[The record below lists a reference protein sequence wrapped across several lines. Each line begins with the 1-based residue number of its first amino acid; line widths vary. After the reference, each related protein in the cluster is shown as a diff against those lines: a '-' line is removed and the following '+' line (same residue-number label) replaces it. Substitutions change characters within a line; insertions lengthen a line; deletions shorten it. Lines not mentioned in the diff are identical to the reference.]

1 LNPNFL
7 KNISYNSIL
16 LYIIILAITSFLVI
30 GNSLPFIWII
40 FGVSTIVLFFLY
52 IYRFSHK
59 WMGIPE
65 KSFLEKL
72 FFTALFVRIAWV
84 VSSYFFY
91 LKMTGVPFEFA
102 AADSQGYHFEAVWIS
117 DLFRKGDI
125 ERIKLYYSTRVSD
138 AGYPIYLTLIYSI
151 FGKSILI
158 ARLIKTFIGAYTVVL
173 ICKLSKRNFGDE
185 VGRLTGIFAMLYPN
199 LVYYTGMHVKE
210 TEMVFI
216 LVLFVERADFLL
228 RSKKLNYGLVSFV
241 LLLNILLYFFRA
253 VLAYSAFISFIVA
266 LIFSRKEIFHLKR
279 KLSILLAILGIVL
292 FLYGSAYFAEAMQ
305 YWEDR
310 FSNQEVSLAH
320 RTQTNSLAH
329 YGSTIVFAPFALIA
343 PFPTFVNIEN
353 QQNHMLLSGAF
364 FVKNVLAF
372 FVILSIIL
380 LITKKRWKNHV
391 FLMAILISYV
401 TILSM
406 SKYAIVERFHLPALP
421 FHIMFSV
428 FGISLINE
436 KHYRSFKYY
445 LLFIALVIIGWNL
458 FKLLG
463 RGLL

>member
-1 LNPNFL
+1 LNSNSL

-16 LYIIILAITSFLVI
+16 LYIIILTVISFLVI

-40 FGVSTIVLFFLY
+40 FGVSTIVLFFIY
-52 IYRFSHK
+52 TYRFNHK
-59 WMGIPE
+59 WMAIPE
-65 KSFLEKL
+65 KIFLEKL

-84 VSSYFFY
+84 TFSYFFY
-91 LKMTGVPFEFA
+91 IKMTGEPFEFA
-102 AADSQGYHFEAVWIS
+102 AADSRGYHFEALWIT
-117 DLFRKGDI
+117 DLIQKGDI
-125 ERIKLYYSTRVSD
+125 EKIKLYYSTRVSD

-151 FGKSILI
+151 FGKSLFI
-158 ARLIKTFIGAYTVVL
+158 ARLIKAFISAYTVML
-173 ICKLSKRNFGDE
+173 IYKLSRRNFGDK
-185 VGRLTGIFAMLYPN
+185 VGRLAGIFAMLYPN

-216 LVLFVERADFLL
+216 LVLFVERSDFLL

-241 LLLNILLYFFRA
+241 LLLNFLLYFFRA
-253 VLAYSAFISFIVA
+253 VLAYSVFISFVVA

-279 KLSILLAILGIVL
+279 RLSILLAILGIVL
-292 FLYGSAYFAEAMQ
+292 FIYGSAYFAEAMQ

-310 FSNQEVSLAH
+310 FSNQEVSLEH
-320 RTQTNSLAH
+320 RSATNKLAH
-329 YGSTIVFAPFALIA
+329 YGSVVVFAPFALIA

-372 FVILSIIL
+372 FVMFSVIL
-380 LITKKRWKNHV
+380 LIINKKWKDHV
-391 FLMAILISYV
+391 LLLAIMISYV

-406 SKYAIVERFHLPALP
+406 SKYAIVERFHLPVLP
-421 FHIMFSV
+421 FHIMFTAY
-428 FGISLINE
+428 GISILNE
-436 KHYRSFKYY
+436 KYFRYFKYY
-445 LLFIALVIIGWNL
+445 LFFIAVVIVSWNL
-458 FKLLG
+458 FKLVG